1 MRRAKRSG
9 DEALDRR
16 QLVVNDEVNDKLVRR
31 TGIQS
36 AVAASLCRRTPK
48 STVQPREDIV
58 LDLQVGCLCALHNA
72 GEAQSSGR

>member
-1 MRRAKRSG
+1 MLELRRAKQSG
-9 DEALDRR
+9 DGALDRR

-48 STVQPREDIV
+48 TKSRCSQPKLI
-58 LDLQVGCLCALHNA
+58 A
-72 GEAQSSGR
+72 AQSRFL